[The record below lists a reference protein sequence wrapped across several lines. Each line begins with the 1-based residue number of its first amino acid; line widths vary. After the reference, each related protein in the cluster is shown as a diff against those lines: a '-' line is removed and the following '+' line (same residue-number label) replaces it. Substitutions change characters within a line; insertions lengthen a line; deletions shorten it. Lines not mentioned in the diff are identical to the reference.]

1 MLEKIFGSNNAW
13 GPFILRLALGAFSI
27 IHGTQKLFGAFD
39 GPGLQNFSEI
49 CARMGLKPPGIW
61 AITIAVIQFIGGICL
76 VLGIMTRLAALLIG
90 VIMVLLI
97 SGGVILIDIEYQIIL
112 IATCVSLLFTG
123 GGRAAIRD

>member
-13 GPFILRLALGAFSI
+13 GPFVLRLALGAFSI

-39 GPGLQNFSEI
+39 GAGLQNFSKT
-49 CARMGLKPPGIW
+49 CAGMGLKPPNIW
-61 AITIAVIQFIGGICL
+61 AIAIAIIQFVGGIFL
-76 VLGIMTRLAALLIG
+76 VLGIMTRLSALLIG
-90 VIMVLLI
+90 IIIVVLVT
-97 SGGVILIDIEYQIIL
+97 GGVILIDIEYQIIL